1 MPSLFSAKRLIL
13 LLVGMIV
20 LVVLISFT
28 LRGRDNANPAESLIK
43 DVVGFGQSLVAKPT
57 HFVVERYKN
66 VEDFLHTYEENER
79 LKARIQDYA
88 AVQAEVQQLQQE
100 NAELKELTE
109 VQEDLSDYEPIRA
122 TVIARNPEQWDEK
135 IILDRGKLHGVSAN
149 MAVMTAQGLI
159 GKVTLVTNRTATV
172 ELVTTQNPNNRIS
185 AFVAEDETIFGL
197 IEGYD
202 EERRELILRRLD
214 TNAKIEKGQKIT
226 TSGLGG
232 IFPKG
237 LYIGEVTEVTSD
249 DHGLT
254 KLAYVKPAD
263 DFLTLNQVMIAA
275 RTVPM
280 VSGEDGTAE
289 GEQAAEGEDSE

>member
-1 MPSLFSAKRLIL
+1 MPSLFSAKRLIA

-20 LVVLISFT
+20 LVVLISFS
-28 LRGRDNANPAESLIK
+28 LRDRGNANIAESLIK

-66 VEDFLHTYEENER
+66 IEDFLHTYEENER

-88 AVQAEVQQLQQE
+88 SVQAEVQQLQQE
-100 NAELKELTE
+100 NAELKELVGVE
-109 VQEDLSDYEPIRA
+109 EDLSDYEPIRA
-122 TVIARNPEQWDEK
+122 TVIARNPDQWDEK
-135 IILDRGKLHGVSAN
+135 IILDRGAVHGVEAN

-214 TNAKIEKGQKIT
+214 TNANVVEGQKIT

-237 LYIGEVTEVTSD
+237 IYIGEVTEVTSD

-263 DFLTLNQVMIAA
+263 DLLTLNQVIIASRA
-275 RTVPM
+275 MPM
-280 VSGEDGTAE
+280 VSGLDGQVQE
-289 GEQAAEGEDSE
+289 EEVVEGEDSE